1 MTRIWLFLK
10 SKFTLYL
17 KKLMHKECEI
27 SIKVSLLCCSL
38 SQGTILTP
46 KMLFK
51 VSQGRKFVF
60 QAQKW
65 AKMAIFGPCEWAKI
79 LTPQTCSKKSLTW
92 PHLGS
97 RGEISMKNAI

>member
-1 MTRIWLFLK
+1 
-10 SKFTLYL
+10 
-17 KKLMHKECEI
+17 MHEEYEI

-38 SQGTILTP
+38 AQDTILPP
-46 KMLFK
+46 KMVFK

-65 AKMAIFGPCEWAKI
+65 AKMAIFAPFKCPPCEWAKI

-92 PHLGS
+92 PFWDQGAKL
-97 RGEISMKNAI
+97 A